1 MSVLK
6 SNKAICII
14 RVSSLRQ
21 EDGCSYELQNEM
33 MKEYAKENK
42 LSIER
47 EFRFAESAKDSAKRI
62 KYRNAISWAL
72 EQRIVHILFY
82 MADRETRNLSDNEE
96 NEVLVR
102 RGLLQLHYVRDGK
115 VLHKDSP
122 NSDFL
127 SRDMQAIINKSF
139 SWNLSSKVI
148 DATTRKAE
156 DGWLPSNHVPL
167 GYKHQKLKD
176 SSGRELKNPPARSAG
191 RLRT

>member
-1 MSVLK
+1 VLK

-72 EQRIVHILFY
+72 EQRIVHILIGVPY
-82 MADRETRNLSDNEE
+82 GSRTRVFAVKGRCPRPLDEGNLRSFR
-96 NEVLVR
+96 LS
-102 RGLLQLHYVRDGK
+102 K
-115 VLHKDSP
+115 IWSP
-122 NSDFL
+122 A
-127 SRDMQAIINKSF
+127 M
-139 SWNLSSKVI
+139 
-148 DATTRKAE
+148 
-156 DGWLPSNHVPL
+156 GSNHGP
-167 GYKHQKLKD
+167 
-176 SSGRELKNPPARSAG
+176 SP
-191 RLRT
+191 